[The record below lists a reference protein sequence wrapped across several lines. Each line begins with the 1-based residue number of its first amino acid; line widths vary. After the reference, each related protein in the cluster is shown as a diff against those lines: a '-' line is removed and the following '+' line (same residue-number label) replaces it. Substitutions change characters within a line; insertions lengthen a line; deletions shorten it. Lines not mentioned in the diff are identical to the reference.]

1 MSLHSRPSMPSTMF
15 LLTICPYII
24 SSSPAMEAYFARLE
38 RGDEL
43 GENKPKTGRAALRQ
57 RQAERAKTAGPGW
70 FDLPAF
76 PGSTSSSGS
85 SKGGQNMTQKEQ
97 LASLTKPNDSLDARS
112 PTAEVMR
119 REVQAIRLRN
129 AMDPK
134 RFYRGG
140 SGDKGMP
147 KYAQLGRVI
156 SSATQP
162 ASTLARQ
169 ERGRTVVEE
178 LVKDAQASAYAK
190 RKFQEQNVKRTPGQ
204 RPNFVKRKPGEKSS
218 KRQRR

>member
-1 MSLHSRPSMPSTMF
+1 
-15 LLTICPYII
+15 
-24 SSSPAMEAYFARLE
+24 
-38 RGDEL
+38 
-43 GENKPKTGRAALRQ
+43 
-57 RQAERAKTAGPGW
+57 
-70 FDLPAF
+70 
-76 PGSTSSSGS
+76 
-85 SKGGQNMTQKEQ
+85 MTQKEQ

-112 PTAEVMR
+112 PTAEAMR

>member
-1 MSLHSRPSMPSTMF
+1 MPA
-15 LLTICPYII
+15 LV
-24 SSSPAMEAYFARLE
+24 SPAMDAYFSRLE
-38 RGDEL
+38 RGEEL
-43 GENKPKTGRAALRQ
+43 GESKPKTGRAALRQ
-57 RQAERAKTAGPGW
+57 RQAERAKTAGAGW
-70 FDLPAF
+70 FDMPAF
-76 PGSTSSSGS
+76 PGSTSSSS
-85 SKGGQNMTQKEQ
+85 SKGGQAKTQKEQ
-97 LASLTKPNDSLDARS
+97 LAALTKPNDSLDARS
-112 PTAEVMR
+112 PTAEAMR

-147 KYAQLGRVI
+147 KFAQLGRVI
-156 SSATQP
+156 SSAAQP
-162 ASTLARQ
+162 ASTLGRQ

-178 LVKDAQASAYAK
+178 LVKDAQASSYAK

-204 RPNFVKRKPGEKSS
+204 RSNFVKRKARDKGNN